1 MKWINLVHDKDQWF
15 VHIKRVRF
23 FYLFFIYTWTT
34 YSFSRCLRLCEGHP
48 LALHPA
54 VVDRWLLINVVFRVG
69 IGLPNPPLITSTAL
83 CVCVCVCVC
92 VCECEWEVQQG
103 RTSAEM
109 TNLRL
114 FEGTSSTC
122 LMLQECSPPYR
133 FPSKLPSHVV
143 HGLVVWTSSSGIPLF
158 INTHIW
164 TGNARRFWRA

>member
-34 YSFSRCLRLCEGHP
+34 YSFSRWPRLCEGHP

-83 CVCVCVCVC
+83 CVCVSVS
-92 VCECEWEVQQG
+92 G
-103 RTSAEM
+103 RFSRDGPVPKWPIYGCLKAQVPLVWCYRNVPPLIDSHQSFRLTWFMVWSFERALVEFPFLLIHTFEQEM
-109 TNLRL
+109 R
-114 FEGTSSTC
+114 GDSG
-122 LMLQECSPPYR
+122 
-133 FPSKLPSHVV
+133 
-143 HGLVVWTSSSGIPLF
+143 GL
-158 INTHIW
+158 N
-164 TGNARRFWRA
+164 